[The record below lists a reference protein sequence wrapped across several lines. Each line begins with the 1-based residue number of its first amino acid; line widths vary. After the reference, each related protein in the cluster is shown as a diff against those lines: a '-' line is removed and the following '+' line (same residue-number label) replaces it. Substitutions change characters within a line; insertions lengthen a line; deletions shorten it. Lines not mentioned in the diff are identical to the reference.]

1 MSPCRAL
8 VFVAVLS
15 LGLARGVA
23 AQSSFSSSANPYRS
37 ASGLGGGLH
46 FSSPA
51 AAYMNTMFMRGSDK
65 AQVEAVKRESAA
77 RRARQS
83 AAGQAPAS
91 ANNSF
96 ALVPGEQGAVLDNLV
111 GGVAAGPSRDQLR
124 RRLQAVSE
132 QVEGTPGWQ
141 RGNLAMATYMLA
153 GLSFTKATGRSLDP
167 GLATELV
174 RGIDEAY
181 AHDAKLQAMNGRE
194 RSRIYYLYTAT
205 IGLTLQLSLSKDP
218 AEVAQGRALA
228 LSSLHELGIKH

>member
-1 MSPCRAL
+1 MKPSQSLAL
-8 VFVAVLS
+8 ASALA
-15 LGLARGVA
+15 LGSVITAS

-77 RRARQS
+77 RRARQA
-83 AAGQAPAS
+83 AAGQAPML

-96 ALVPGEQGAVLDNLV
+96 ALVPGEQVAVLDNLV
-111 GGVAAGPSRDQLR
+111 GGVPAGPSRAQLR

-141 RGNLAMATYMLA
+141 RGNLAMATYTLA

-167 GLATELV
+167 SLASELV
-174 RGIDEAY
+174 HGIDEAY
-181 AHDAKLQAMNGRE
+181 AHDAALQAMSGRE

>member
-1 MSPCRAL
+1 MNPARSLAIISAL
-8 VFVAVLS
+8 A
-15 LGLARGVA
+15 LGSAITA
-23 AQSSFSSSANPYRS
+23 SAQSSFSSSANPYRS

-77 RRARQS
+77 RRAKQ
-83 AAGQAPAS
+83 AALGQAPT
-91 ANNSF
+91 NNSF

-111 GGVAAGPSRDQLR
+111 GVVPAGPARDQLR
-124 RRLQAVSE
+124 RRLRAVSE
-132 QVEGTPGWQ
+132 EVEGTPGWQ

-153 GLSFTKATGRSLDP
+153 GLSFTKATGRSLDQ
-167 GLATELV
+167 GLVTELV
-174 RGIDEAY
+174 HGIDEAY
-181 AHDAKLQAMNGRE
+181 AHDAAFQATGERE

-205 IGLTLQLSLSKDP
+205 LGLTLQLSLSKEP

-228 LSSLHELGIKH
+228 LSTLHELGIKH